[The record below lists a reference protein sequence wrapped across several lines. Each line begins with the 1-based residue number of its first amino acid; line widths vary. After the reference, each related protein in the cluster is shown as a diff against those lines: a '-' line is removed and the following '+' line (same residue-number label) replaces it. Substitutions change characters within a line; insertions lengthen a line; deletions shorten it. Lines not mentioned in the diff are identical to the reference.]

1 MSEPQSRR
9 PFGGSRPSIS
19 REIAMVDDGPTGGTR
34 EFLQELTRIPQ
45 VVELPQTGYQLRRDN
60 IRVLFQEKNRGI
72 SYQWT

>member
-1 MSEPQSRR
+1 
-9 PFGGSRPSIS
+9 
-19 REIAMVDDGPTGGTR
+19 MVDDGPTGGTR

-45 VVELPQTGYQLRRDN
+45 VVELPQTGYHLRRDN

>member
-1 MSEPQSRR
+1 
-9 PFGGSRPSIS
+9 
-19 REIAMVDDGPTGGTR
+19 MVDDGPTGGTR